1 VRGSVSPVQE
11 SGGTTIDGQSGPTHA
26 GAVNPTPAAGE
37 QDGGQQSRLPAHGP
51 HRNGSQPNA
60 SQPHGTQPSGTQPR
74 RSHSHGTRPH
84 SHGSAESDRRWLS
97 AALAVIVAFGVCEV
111 TVGLAIGSLAL
122 LTDAGH
128 LLTDAGA
135 LAVAIIASRI
145 SQRPARGAYTYGFTR
160 IDAVSAQANGITLL
174 LLAGWFA
181 VAAVRRLLDPPDVP
195 GGAVL
200 VVAVIGIAV
209 NLLAVVLAAKADQS
223 SLNVRGALAHLI
235 NDLWA
240 FVATAAAGAV
250 MLLTGWVQ
258 ADAVASLVVAGL
270 MAYSGVGLV
279 RSAGRVFLEAA
290 PHGADPARIGPSMA
304 SVSGVREVHDL
315 HVWDLGAGEPALS
328 AHLVIDASR
337 DCHEVARQVR
347 QVLAQTHRIVHATLQ
362 ADHQHGDPPLVGDD
376 CALDRHGP
384 GYVGGAVDHRPVDHR
399 AVDR

>member
-1 VRGSVSPVQE
+1 MSADLSSGAQE

-37 QDGGQQSRLPAHGP
+37 QDGGQRSRLP
-51 HRNGSQPNA
+51 HRNGSQPPG
-60 SQPHGTQPSGTQPR
+60 SQPHG
-74 RSHSHGTRPH
+74 SHSHGSHSHGSQPHGSQPHGSHSHGSH

-111 TVGLAIGSLAL
+111 TVGLAVGSLAL

-135 LAVAIIASRI
+135 LAVAIIASKI

-209 NLLAVVLAAKADQS
+209 NLLAVVLAARADQT

-304 SVSGVREVHDL
+304 SVTGVREVHDL

-328 AHLVIDASR
+328 AHLVIDASH

-362 ADHQHGDPPLVGDD
+362 ADHQHGDRPLVGDD

-384 GYVGGAVDHRPVDHR
+384 GYVGDAVDH
-399 AVDR
+399 